1 MEQDLLDFFKKDSF
15 AALAGA
21 VNSHG
26 VLTFSTTSNIT
37 CVKSVSEGRLYAEAT
52 EIVNHK
58 RMPYAEVRMVKT
70 QAWQQERCLRSHRAD
85 EQSLMKALSGQTRNR

>member
-37 CVKSVSEGRLYAEAT
+37 CVRSVSEGRLYAEAT

-58 RMPYAEVRMVKT
+58 RMPYAEVRVT
-70 QAWQQERCLRSHRAD
+70 D
-85 EQSLMKALSGQTRNR
+85 EAGELVAIFTSSGYRKQNAAAM